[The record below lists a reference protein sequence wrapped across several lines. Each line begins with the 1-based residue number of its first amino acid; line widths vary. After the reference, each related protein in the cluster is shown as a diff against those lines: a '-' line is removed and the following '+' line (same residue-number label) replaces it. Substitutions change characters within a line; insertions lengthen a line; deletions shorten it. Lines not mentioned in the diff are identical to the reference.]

1 MSFTLNTVKSNFV
14 DVEFNDYLF
23 IAIWSNWFDES
34 LTNFVRWHLYVA
46 IKNWAEAPIIYNVS
60 MHVLQSKT
68 SCNLIGFISQG

>member
-34 LTNFVRWHLYVA
+34 LTNFVRWNLYVA
-46 IKNWAEAPIIYNVS
+46 IKNWAETPIIYNVS
-60 MHVLQSKT
+60 MHLQSKT